1 MATSYTDN
9 LKLAL
14 PANGELDGQWGTTVN
29 DNITKMIEEAITGV
43 ASLSTWVANAMTIT
57 TTNGTTASGRCM
69 MLDLS
74 GTLSATGTLTVPT
87 AKKFYLVRNG
97 TTGGYGV
104 TVTMASGTT
113 VTVPNGE
120 TMGVFTDGT
129 NTKEAITYVSEALF
143 AASATTA
150 TSATSATSA
159 TTATTAENLKS
170 NATTGKIQITG
181 PGVGTT
187 RVITVPDAD
196 TTMLTTTNT
205 VTVAQGGT
213 GVASLTAN
221 NVIIGNGTN
230 AVQFVAPGT
239 SGNLLTSNGT
249 TWTSTAP
256 AAISGLT
263 VSQGGTG
270 AATFTAKSLLV
281 GNGTDA
287 IQELPLGS
295 ADHVVFVD
303 GSTWGTV
310 NVHALLDPRTSNNG
324 VTTSG
329 DITPVFEDIEQY
341 DIIGLTGTSAIKKPT
356 GGQNHAVSKTLTI
369 KDDGSARTLS
379 WETGVSNGY
388 RAVNVTLP
396 TTTVAGKIMYVGC
409 KYNSTDSRWDV
420 LAIAQE
426 A

>member
-29 DNITKMIEEAITGV
+29 DNITKMIEEALTGV

-74 GTLSATGTLTVPT
+74 GTLSATGTVTVPT

-104 TVTMASGTT
+104 VVTMASGTT

-150 TSATSATSA
+150 T
-159 TTATTAENLKS
+159 TATTAENLKS

-187 RVITVPDAD
+187 RVMTLPDAD
-196 TTMLTTTNT
+196 ATVLTDNAT

-213 GVASLTAN
+213 GAASLTAN

-270 AATFTAKSLLV
+270 AATFTANSLLV
-281 GNGTDA
+281 GNGTSA

-295 ADHVVFVD
+295 TDQVVFVD
-303 GSTWGTV
+303 GSTWGTT

-324 VTTSG
+324 ATTSG
-329 DITPVFEDIEQY
+329 DITPMFEGNEQY
-341 DIIGLTGTSAIKKPT
+341 DIIGLTGTSAIKKPS
-356 GGQNHAVSKTLTI
+356 GARNHGVSKTLTI
-369 KDDGSARTLS
+369 KDNGSARTLS
-379 WETGVSNGY
+379 WETGVSDGY